1 MITSSYFIYLLQICC
16 LWSQCVQAAVNP
28 PRWELN
34 FTDEICFLF
43 FALTCKE
50 AVQPTQRLTFL
61 SWWEIEV
68 MFRSVR
74 MWVTSFGT
82 TKTVAP
88 PKRLC
93 NVHSLC
99 NKRRTHRYVYAGIC
113 MHIIWTVSTH
123 APFVPDAPLQPRQGM
138 RVLSIIAN
146 PISVKKSNRNITR
159 KYSLQFSVES
169 LLLKDLVLHCP
180 YT

>member
-1 MITSSYFIYLLQICC
+1 MSKRPWIPQDGNSTSLTRYVFCSSLLHVKRQF
-16 LWSQCVQAAVNP
+16 P
-28 PRWELN
+28 
-34 FTDEICFLF
+34 
-43 FALTCKE
+43 
-50 AVQPTQRLTFL
+50 QRLTFL

-99 NKRRTHRYVYAGIC
+99 NKRRTRRYVYAGIC

-159 KYSLQFSVES
+159 KYSLQFSAES

>member
-1 MITSSYFIYLLQICC
+1 MSKRPWIPQDGNSTSLTRYVFCSSLLHVKRQFNRPTVWLSCHDERSKWC
-16 LWSQCVQAAVNP
+16 FEVSGC
-28 PRWELN
+28 ELPAS
-34 FTDEICFLF
+34 EPQKL
-43 FALTCKE
+43 
-50 AVQPTQRLTFL
+50 
-61 SWWEIEV
+61 
-68 MFRSVR
+68 
-74 MWVTSFGT
+74 
-82 TKTVAP
+82 P

-146 PISVKKSNRNITR
+146 PISVKKSNRNITH